1 MHRNRRFL
9 LSHILPQG
17 MLSKI
22 VALWEALHVP
32 LIHRSRFYLAFRGRE
47 LFYFEAELRRLTWLQ
62 SEIGSPEDS
71 NPVAAQKAKRALARS
86 ARKLDVSKFY
96 EWEIAI
102 CMHQKFA
109 CFRQY

>member
-1 MHRNRRFL
+1 
-9 LSHILPQG
+9 

-62 SEIGSPEDS
+62 SEMGSPEDP
-71 NPVAAQKAKRALARS
+71 NPLAAQKAKRALARS
-86 ARKLDVSKFY
+86 ARKLDVS
-96 EWEIAI
+96 
-102 CMHQKFA
+102 
-109 CFRQY
+109 